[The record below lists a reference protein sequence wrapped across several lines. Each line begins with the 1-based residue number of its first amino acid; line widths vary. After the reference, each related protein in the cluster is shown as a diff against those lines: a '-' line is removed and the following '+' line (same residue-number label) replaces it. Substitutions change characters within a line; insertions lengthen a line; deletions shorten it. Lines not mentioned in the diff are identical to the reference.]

1 MSTAELT
8 PVPPA
13 VTTKELAPPET
24 VTSPMVSDVLVCARP
39 NSVNVPPA
47 RVIAVASRRR
57 SLLFFALLALSSVR
71 EPKFTVRPVVA
82 VNAASSVSVRVP
94 PLTKV
99 SCA

>member
-1 MSTAELT
+1 MRTAELT
-8 PVPPA
+8 PVPPV
-13 VTTKELAPPET
+13 VTTKELAPEPS
-24 VTSPMVSDVLVCARP
+24 VTAPMVSDVLVCARP
-39 NSVNVPPA
+39 RSVKVPPA
-47 RVIAVASRRR
+47 SVTAAASRRR

-71 EPKFTVRPVVA
+71 EPKFTVRPVVP